1 LKFFNVHY
9 IAANFNVMMNPTP
22 TRNNLALCR
31 GEFDTLTEALEYAAN
46 GITGY
51 NFYDGIGK
59 MKTVLP

>member
-1 LKFFNVHY
+1 
-9 IAANFNVMMNPTP
+9 MMNPTP